1 MTIHRRLWSLGF
13 GLCTVGTLLVTVA
26 AGQAVF
32 AASQP
37 QPAGHWQALAAEGL
51 GGALLVTTG
60 FAAMVSST
68 TDVVGKGSQTVQTT
82 TANTV
87 PCGICGTSCDVT
99 ARFCSQCGNF
109 LRG

>member
-13 GLCTVGTLLVTVA
+13 GLCTAGTLFVATA

-32 AASQP
+32 AAVQP
-37 QPAGHWQALAAEGL
+37 QPAANWQALAAEGL

-68 TDVVGKGSQTVQTT
+68 TDVAGGGVPTPEKMAGH
-82 TANTV
+82 TV
-87 PCGICGTSCDVT
+87 PCGICGASCEIT

>member
-1 MTIHRRLWSLGF
+1 MTIHRRLWSFGF
-13 GLCTVGTLLVTVA
+13 CLCTVGTLLVAMA
-26 AGQAVF
+26 AGQA
-32 AASQP
+32 ALALSQP
-37 QPAGHWQALAAEGL
+37 QPAANWQALAAEGL

-68 TDVVGKGSQTVQTT
+68 TDIVGSGSPTHEQTP
-82 TANTV
+82 ANTI
-87 PCGICGTSCDVT
+87 PCGICGTSCDAT